1 MGRDAHWFPGGG
13 RRQSLL
19 KSLGVGIVTNENMER
34 SFQTGFMNLLAGYP
48 SEFERPGGFA
58 DAKPEG
64 YLQTMT

>member
-1 MGRDAHWFPGGG
+1 LVPGGG

-19 KSLGVGIVTNENMER
+19 KSLGVGIVTNETMGR
-34 SFQTGFMNLLAGYP
+34 SFQTGFMNLLAGHP

-64 YLQTMT
+64 CLQTMT